1 MHRFLRNNRLALI
14 ERCQQKLASR
24 SERAATPDQ
33 LKYGVPL
40 FLDQL
45 AQTLEIEQT
54 DDPLASRAI
63 SGPSGGGTALFEVGI
78 SAAHYGRQ
86 LSELGF
92 SVDQVVHDYGDLCQ
106 SITDLAF
113 ERDAPFSVDEFRTLN
128 RCLDNAISEAVSEFS
143 FQRDAAVSA
152 KRDAEEQERLG
163 SFAHELRNAL
173 GTASLAFTAA
183 KVGGLSMS
191 GATGAVLERSIESLR
206 ILIDQS
212 LMSARA
218 TPTVTVGKEQFSVA
232 EFIAELQSA
241 AELSAASYHCNLVVS
256 RVEPELAIEADREL
270 LLAAVG
276 NLLQNGFKFTKPN
289 TEVRLNAYASG
300 DHILIDV
307 KDHCGGLPAG
317 TAEQMFLPFQQL
329 GLNKTGLGLGLSIAR
344 RTVSLYGGALT
355 VRDLPGEG
363 CIFTILLPRHTTR

>member
-1 MHRFLRNNRLALI
+1 
-14 ERCQQKLASR
+14 
-24 SERAATPDQ
+24 
-33 LKYGVPL
+33 
-40 FLDQL
+40 
-45 AQTLEIEQT
+45 
-54 DDPLASRAI
+54 
-63 SGPSGGGTALFEVGI
+63 
-78 SAAHYGRQ
+78 
-86 LSELGF
+86 
-92 SVDQVVHDYGDLCQ
+92 
-106 SITDLAF
+106 
-113 ERDAPFSVDEFRTLN
+113 
-128 RCLDNAISEAVSEFS
+128 
-143 FQRDAAVSA
+143 
-152 KRDAEEQERLG
+152 
-163 SFAHELRNAL
+163 
-173 GTASLAFTAA
+173 
-183 KVGGLSMS
+183 MS